1 MELRIRVAKN
11 VRLRRL
17 MAGLTQRQ
25 FADRLSEVT
34 GRTWAQPQVSDV
46 EHGRTA
52 ITLNTLENIAHAL
65 NVPAAELVQIPRAR
79 DVAKLGPRADLVT
92 FVASPETD

>member
-17 MAGLTQRQ
+17 MAGLTQQQ
-25 FADRLSEVT
+25 FAAKLSEIT
-34 GRTWAQPQVSDV
+34 GRGWAQPQVSDV

-52 ITLNTLENIAHAL
+52 ITLTTLEKIAQAL
-65 NVPAAELVQIPRAR
+65 DVPVSDLVQVPRAR

-92 FVASPETD
+92 FVASPEAD